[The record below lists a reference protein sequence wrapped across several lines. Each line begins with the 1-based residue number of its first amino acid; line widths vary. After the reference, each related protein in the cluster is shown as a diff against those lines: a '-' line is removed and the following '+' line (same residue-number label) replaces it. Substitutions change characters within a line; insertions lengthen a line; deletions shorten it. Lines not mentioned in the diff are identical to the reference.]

1 MSRGSYI
8 NSLVL
13 NDIASARTEYTPSF
27 VREKTL
33 LVEALEA
40 RLRATGPSQE
50 LHF

>member
-8 NSLVL
+8 NSLML
-13 NDIASARTEYTPSF
+13 NDIASARTEHTPLV

-40 RLRATGPSQE
+40 RLRATGRSQE